1 MKKISI
7 SYQGV
12 RGAYSERA
20 AREFFGRR
28 TTVIPCED
36 FEAVFRNV
44 RAGKTGFGV
53 LPVEN
58 SLTGSIHKNFDLLI
72 RHKVWIC
79 GEVKLRVSHSL
90 LALPGATRHSI
101 RKILSHPQ
109 ALGQCEGYL
118 RKLKKTE
125 AVPYFDT
132 AGSARFVAGE
142 GDPSLAAIA
151 STEAG
156 KVYGIKPLATAIE
169 DKPHNFTRFIIISR
183 DETSGPKTRRKTG
196 KGKTSVVFALK
207 NIPGA
212 LYKALSIFAIRDIDL
227 LKIESRPIHGSPWT
241 YMFYL
246 DLSGWHDDERCARA
260 IEHLREITEY
270 LQVLGSCNQADS

>member
-1 MKKISI
+1 MKKISV

-20 AREFFGRR
+20 ALEFFGRQ
-28 TTVIPCED
+28 TTMTPCED
-36 FEAVFRNV
+36 FDTVFRNV
-44 RAGKTGFGV
+44 RARKTAFGV

-58 SLTGSIHKNFDLLI
+58 SLTGSIHKNFDLLMS
-72 RHKVWIC
+72 HNVWIC

-90 LALPGATRHSI
+90 LALPGTTRQAV

-118 RKLKKTE
+118 KKLQKAE

-132 AGSARFVAGE
+132 AGSARFVAAE

-156 KVYGIKPLATAIE
+156 KVYGLKPLATAIE
-169 DKPHNFTRFIIISR
+169 DNPHNFTRFIIICR
-183 DETSGPKTRRKTG
+183 DESASPRIRRKG
-196 KGKTSVVFALK
+196 RNGKTSVVFALK

-260 IEHLREITEY
+260 IQHLREITEY
-270 LQVLGSCNQADS
+270 LKVLGSCAQAE